1 MGRQTL
7 VHLFT
12 RQPKEKPVYS
22 DDPVELGWFGALE
35 ADAVAALLRS
45 AGLAVSVTEV
55 SPFTG
60 DGGPALRFAEGSHV
74 LVRRADLATARAVVA
89 DATASAPTDDELAAQ
104 AEAAGDTEFPDG
116 AVV

>member
-1 MGRQTL
+1 MGDA
-7 VHLFT
+7 
-12 RQPKEKPVYS
+12 

-35 ADAVAALLRS
+35 ADTVAALLRS

-74 LVRRADLATARAVVA
+74 LVRRSDLEVARAVLA
-89 DATASAPTDDELAAQ
+89 DAAASAPDDDDLAAQ
-104 AEAAGDTEFPDG
+104 AEAATDTDFPDG